1 MARSNHSHLAAQVAA
16 LRRLVEARLG
26 NSAGPIY
33 LRSGDVLPEGT
44 APERI
49 VWIERVFVEPPER
62 VEDEL
67 PATQVENIGADDL
80 AQPGRQEQPTPLDY
94 PQWGVV

>member
-1 MARSNHSHLAAQVAA
+1 
-16 LRRLVEARLG
+16 
-26 NSAGPIY
+26 
-33 LRSGDVLPEGT
+33 
-44 APERI
+44 

-94 PQWGVV
+94 PKCGVV